1 MKRFSLSGLFLLLLL
16 SVVFLSYRYTGHS
29 GKFRID
35 PSSKLRLEGATNIN
49 QFTCDCQE
57 NFPVDTY
64 YANEGAHAYLLRL
77 EKTELKLRIQNLDCG
92 RAAINKDLRKA
103 LQADEHPYIR
113 IEVETIRLPEPED
126 AINSEKW
133 TNIPVKTR
141 ITIAGVS
148 RPLHLSV
155 DAKAIGKNIYHLR
168 SKTQVAMT
176 DFGIDPPKPML
187 GMIKVK
193 DEITIDFDLKV
204 SI

>member
-1 MKRFSLSGLFLLLLL
+1 MKRLSLTGLFILLL
-16 SVVFLSYRYTGHS
+16 SVVFLSYRYINHS
-29 GKFRID
+29 GEFRID
-35 PSSKLRLEGATNIN
+35 PASRLRLEGATNIN

-64 YANEGAHAYLLRL
+64 HTIEDGSPYFLRL
-77 EKTELKLRIQNLDCG
+77 ENTDLKLRIEKLDCG
-92 RAAINKDLRKA
+92 RDVINKDLRKA

-113 IEVETIRLPEPED
+113 IEVQSIRLPEVDD
-126 AINSEKW
+126 AVGDDQW

-155 DAKAIGKNIYHLR
+155 DAKAVDKKTYKLR
-168 SKTQVAMT
+168 SETKVAMT

-193 DEITIDFDLKV
+193 DEITIHFDLIV
-204 SI
+204 SL